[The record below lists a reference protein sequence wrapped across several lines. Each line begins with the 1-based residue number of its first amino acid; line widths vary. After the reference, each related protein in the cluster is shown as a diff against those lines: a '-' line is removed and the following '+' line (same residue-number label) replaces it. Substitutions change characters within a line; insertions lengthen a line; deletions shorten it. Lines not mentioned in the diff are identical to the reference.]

1 MDIEDLRTFVEV
13 ADAGGV
19 SPAARRLGI
28 SKSMV
33 SRRLIR
39 LEDALGVQLV
49 ARTTRGA
56 GLTEAGMTFR
66 EHAAKVCSEID
77 IARETISPAGELRGR
92 FRVAVPLTSGPVHF
106 APVLAQMARHHP
118 QLQIHAEYSDRFVD
132 LISDGFDCAIRVG
145 ALRDSNLIARRVGQ
159 IYGKL
164 VASPDYIRMH
174 GLPETPDQLAVHN
187 ALIGAETWRFMDGDK
202 IVTVQ
207 PQGRFSSDNGAAL
220 ASAAAAGLGIAW
232 LPDCVTHDYLAS
244 GALVPI
250 MTDYPLP
257 VGTVHVVRP
266 PSPHPSRKVRILAE
280 FLAEFMIESFEATA
294 KVSAFQVDPKSPT
307 EHER

>member
-39 LEDALGVQLV
+39 LEGALGIQLV

-56 GLTEAGMTFR
+56 GLTEAGTTFR
-66 EHAAKVCSEID
+66 EHAAKVCGEID
-77 IARETISPAGELRGR
+77 IARETILPAGELRGR
-92 FRVAVPLTSGPVHF
+92 LRVAVPLTSGPVHF

-118 QLQIHAEYSDRFVD
+118 QLHIHAEYSDRFVD

-164 VASPDYIRMH
+164 VASPDYIKMH
-174 GLPETPDQLAVHN
+174 GLPETPDQLIAHN
-187 ALIGAETWRFMDGDK
+187 ALIGAETWRFMDGDRT
-202 IVTVQ
+202 VTVQ

-244 GALVPI
+244 GTLVPI
-250 MTDYPLP
+250 MTGYPLP
-257 VGTVHVVRP
+257 AGNVYVVRP

-280 FLAEFMIESFEATA
+280 FLIESFETTA
-294 KVSAFQVDPKSPT
+294 NVSASQVDPKTST

>member
-1 MDIEDLRTFVEV
+1 MEIEDLRTFVEV

-39 LEDALGVQLV
+39 LEEELGIQLL

-56 GLTEAGMTFR
+56 GLTEAGATFR
-66 EHAAKVCSEID
+66 DYAARISADID
-77 IARETISPAGELRGR
+77 TARETILPDGDLRGR
-92 FRVAVPLTSGPVHF
+92 LRVAVPLTSGPVHF
-106 APVLAQMARHHP
+106 APVLAEMSRHHP
-118 QLQIHAEYSDRFVD
+118 KLQVHAEYSDRFVD

-164 VASPDYIRMH
+164 VASPDYIQRH
-174 GLPETPDQLAVHN
+174 GSPEKPEDITAHQ
-187 ALIGAETWRFMDGDK
+187 ALVGAEAWRFMDGDRL
-202 IVTVQ
+202 VTVQ

-250 MTDYPLP
+250 MTRYPLP
-257 VGTVHVVRP
+257 VGGVYVVRP
-266 PSPHPSRKVRILAE
+266 PSPHPARKVRILSE
-280 FLAEFMIESFEATA
+280 FLIDAFERN
-294 KVSAFQVDPKSPT
+294 P
-307 EHER
+307 HL